1 MKNFKLKGLIG
12 VTLVLAVVFVMTA
25 CGSGEPAV
33 YDAPS
38 GAPYEGLCIIDRM
51 NSSSTYEHKNG
62 EDHFSATMKWR
73 TENENIDFAQ
83 YSDEFFLEWAPEE
96 TRLFVLCE
104 PINDMSALRNNLHNI
119 KPGEDNTT
127 ECDISAY
134 FDGLA
139 AGCYR
144 VVKVFDVNYKD
155 KATEKMVASFEFE
168 IN

>member
-1 MKNFKLKGLIG
+1 MKNIKFRRHISII
-12 VTLVLAVVFVMTA
+12 LVLAVAFLMTA
-25 CGSGEPAV
+25 CGNGEPGV

-38 GAPYEGLCIIDRM
+38 GASYEGLCIIDRM
-51 NSSSTYEHKNG
+51 NSSSTYEHKKG

-73 TENENIDFAQ
+73 TENENVDFAQ

-104 PINDMSALRNNLHNI
+104 PVNDMSALRNNLHNM
-119 KPGEDNTT
+119 KPDEDNTI

-134 FDGLA
+134 FNGLA
-139 AGCYR
+139 TGCYR
-144 VVKVFDVNYKD
+144 VVKVLDVNYKD
-155 KATEKMVASFEFE
+155 GTTEKMVASFEFE